1 MVKAIAPLPL
11 IFLPISIGG
20 SAVKRRFKSL
30 TSDSQL
36 PSSITLKNKNIYI
49 FLIFSSKLTKGIRN
63 LIHEAETLLPKGV
76 PDKLEIE
83 VSCRLQNFCML
94 I

>member
-36 PSSITLKNKNIYI
+36 PSSMTLKNRNIYFLN
-49 FLIFSSKLTKGIRN
+49 FLIEINKRN
-63 LIHEAETLLPKGV
+63 QES
-76 PDKLEIE
+76 D
-83 VSCRLQNFCML
+83 S
-94 I
+94 

>member
-1 MVKAIAPLPL
+1 MVKAMAPLPL

-36 PSSITLKNKNIYI
+36 PSSMTLKNENIS
-49 FLIFSSKLTKGIRN
+49 FKFSHRN
-63 LIHEAETLLPKGV
+63 QESDIG
-76 PDKLEIE
+76 
-83 VSCRLQNFCML
+83 S
-94 I
+94 

>member
-11 IFLPISIGG
+11 IFLPESIAG

-36 PSSITLKNKNIYI
+36 PSSMTLKNGNI
-49 FLIFSSKLTKGIRN
+49 FFEFSHPNYVTKGIGN
-63 LIHEAETLLPKGV
+63 
-76 PDKLEIE
+76 
-83 VSCRLQNFCML
+83 
-94 I
+94 

>member
-11 IFLPISIGG
+11 IFLPESIAG

-36 PSSITLKNKNIYI
+36 PSSITLKNGHIYI
-49 FLIFSSKLTKGIRN
+49 FFFLTEVNKRN
-63 LIHEAETLLPKGV
+63 QIYEVETLLPKGV

-83 VSCRLQNFCML
+83 VS
-94 I
+94 

>member
-1 MVKAIAPLPL
+1 MVKAMAPLFL
-11 IFLPISIGG
+11 IFLPESIAG

-36 PSSITLKNKNIYI
+36 PSSMTLKNKEIY
-49 FLIFSSKLTKGIRN
+49 FLSFLVEINKKNQES
-63 LIHEAETLLPKGV
+63 ETLLSKVV

-83 VSCRLQNFCML
+83 VSCRLQTFCML